1 MVRSEKIMKRFM
13 SALVLITVLCV
24 PAFAL
29 SDAEFLE
36 MKKDPEFAEADR
48 QLNTAYNNAKK
59 SMTKA
64 HFEHLKELQL
74 NWIQYGRDEEAERL
88 IDEGH
93 SRLSAYTEVTKSRAR
108 DLVYIIDLINYEGD
122 YYNKKGVHLEVTWQ
136 NPLKAVLFAEF
147 SYRGKS
153 WLGEGNEE
161 FRGINEF
168 NETTA
173 EIEFVDFNTV
183 KVKTDDA
190 FKNAVGFNADGT
202 YKRKN

>member
-1 MVRSEKIMKRFM
+1 MVRSERIMKRFM

-36 MKKDPEFAEADR
+36 MKEDPKFAEADS

-64 HFEHLKELQL
+64 HFAHLKELQL

-88 IDEGH
+88 MEEGH
-93 SRLSAYTEVTKSRAR
+93 SRLSAYTEVTKSRAE
-108 DLVYIIDLINYEGD
+108 DLKYIIDLIKCEGD

-136 NPLKAVLFAEF
+136 NPLKAVFFAEF

-153 WLGEGNEE
+153 WLGEGDEQ
-161 FRGINEF
+161 FIGINELRG
-168 NETTA
+168 TIA

-190 FKNAVGFNADGT
+190 FKNAVGFNASGT
-202 YKRKN
+202 YTRKN

>member
-1 MVRSEKIMKRFM
+1 M

-29 SDAEFLE
+29 SDDEFLE
-36 MKKDPEFAEADR
+36 MKEDPEFAEADR
-48 QLNTAYNNAKK
+48 KLNTAYNNAKK

-64 HFEHLKELQL
+64 QFEHLKELQL
-74 NWIQYGRDEEAERL
+74 DWIESWRDEEAERL

-93 SRLSAYTEVTKSRAR
+93 SRLSAYTEVTKSRAEN
-108 DLVYIIDLINYEGD
+108 LVYIIDLIKYEGD

-136 NPLKAVLFAEF
+136 NPLKAILFAEF

-153 WLGEGNEE
+153 WLGEGDEE

-183 KVKTDDA
+183 RVKADDA
-190 FKNAVGFNADGT
+190 FKNAVGFNASGT
-202 YKRKN
+202 YTRKN